1 MSDAELVRLLEA
13 EYDTETGFVGLLR
26 SGKFDEMALDRL
38 LSVLRQV
45 EPRGITIDRR
55 LVSLLWWIP
64 WVIEWQGQR
73 LDRERHREEAERVR
87 RAHDAVFKELER
99 ILGVA

>member
-1 MSDAELVRLLEA
+1 MSDAELLRRLQA
-13 EYDTETGFVGLLR
+13 EYDIETGFVGLLR
-26 SGKFDEMALDRL
+26 SGKFDEVALDRL
-38 LSVLRQV
+38 IAILNEL
-45 EPRGITIDRR
+45 EPRGKAIDRR

-73 LDRERHREEAERVR
+73 LERENRREEAARVH
-87 RAHDAVFKELER
+87 RAHDTVFKELER